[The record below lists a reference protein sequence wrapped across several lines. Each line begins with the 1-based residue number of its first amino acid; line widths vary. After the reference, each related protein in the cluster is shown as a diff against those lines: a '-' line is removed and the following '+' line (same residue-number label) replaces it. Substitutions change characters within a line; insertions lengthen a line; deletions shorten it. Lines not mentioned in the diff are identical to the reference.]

1 MLYRLSLIIVLS
13 LIMQSCSNHPIHQL
27 VAASQDQT
35 NNKIEQAKQQYYA
48 KPANVIYLE
57 YPPANLS
64 PIALAGDPD
73 WFSELRNSV
82 ISDMQFGIAVR
93 TLFEGLP
100 VSMGFDHDVD
110 QSVRI
115 SVYHD
120 GTIRSWLDNLALAS
134 GYAYKINDNHI
145 SWHRMMTASFDIMAI
160 SGSRNH
166 LVGSSSG
173 GGSSGG
179 GSAGQQEA
187 GGSSGASTDEFSN
200 NQGTLSIWQD
210 LTQMLTS
217 LVSEEGTFFVSEANT
232 SITVKDFPENV
243 RSIASVI
250 DEFNRRLSAQVV
262 LDVQIISVTLDGNRT
277 DGIDWNLVKANTD
290 AVLEFSHGLTDSVT
304 VEAASG
310 VPTKFSVSIP
320 QSGKSNFAGSKV
332 FIEALEQQGDVSVV
346 TSPRAVTLNNEVAE
360 IRINLN
366 TSYLASSSS
375 AAIGDESFETTLEPD
390 VVIDGFTMYLLP
402 KIDLP
407 NREIYLQFSATV
419 AELQKL
425 AKIESGRNLIQAPQ
439 IQNTKVNTRTRL
451 KSGET
456 LLISGY
462 QQYIATSDKSDKFG
476 IDMFGRKKS
485 RSKKHEVIVL
495 LTPII
500 VDD

>member
-1 MLYRLSLIIVLS
+1 MLYRLSLIIILS

-27 VAASQDQT
+27 VTASQDKA

-57 YPPANLS
+57 HPPANLS

-73 WFSELRNSV
+73 WFSELRNPV
-82 ISDMQFGIAVR
+82 ISGMEFGIAVR

-160 SGSRNH
+160 SGSKNH

-173 GGSSGG
+173 GGS
-179 GSAGQQEA
+179 AGQGA

-210 LTQMLTS
+210 LTEMLTS

-250 DEFNRRLSAQVV
+250 DEFNQRLSAQVV
-262 LDVQIISVTLDGNRT
+262 LDVQILSVTLEEDRA
-277 DGIDWNLVKANTD
+277 DGIDWNLVKTNTD
-290 AVLEFSHGLTDSVT
+290 TTLDFSHGLNESDDIETT
-304 VEAASG
+304 TG
-310 VPTKFSVSIP
+310 IPTKFSVIVP
-320 QSGKSNFAGSKV
+320 DGSRSYFTGSDV
-332 FIEALEQQGDVSVV
+332 LIEALELQGDVSVV

-366 TSYLASSSS
+366 TTYLASSSTTIS
-375 AAIGDESFETTLEPD
+375 DDLFETELTPD
-390 VVIDGFTMYLLP
+390 VAIDGFTMYLLP
-402 KIDLP
+402 KIDVP
-407 NREIYLQFSATV
+407 NREVYLQLSTTV

-425 AKIESGRNLIQAPQ
+425 SKIESGRSLIQMPK
-439 IQNTKVNTRTRL
+439 IQDSKVNTRARL

-462 QQYIATSDKSDKFG
+462 QQYFASSEKSDQFG
-476 IDMFGRKKS
+476 IDLFGRKHS
-485 RSKKHEVIVL
+485 RSKKHEMMVL

>member
-1 MLYRLSLIIVLS
+1 MLYRISLIIVLS
-13 LIMQSCSNHPIHQL
+13 LIMQSCTLHPIHQL
-27 VAASQDQT
+27 VAAAQDKT

-48 KPANVIYLE
+48 KPANVIHLE
-57 YPPANLS
+57 HPPANLS

-73 WFSELRNSV
+73 WFSELRNPV
-82 ISDMQFGIAVR
+82 ISGMEFGIAVR

-173 GGSSGG
+173 GGSSG
-179 GSAGQQEA
+179 QQGA
-187 GGSSGASTDEFSN
+187 GGSGGAITKEFSN
-200 NQGTLSIWQD
+200 NKGTLSVWQD
-210 LTQMLTS
+210 LKEILTS

-250 DEFNRRLSAQVV
+250 DEFNQRLSAQVV
-262 LDVQIISVTLDGNRT
+262 LDVQILSVTLEEDRA
-277 DGIDWNLVKANTD
+277 DGIDWNLVKTNTD
-290 AVLEFSHGLTDSVT
+290 TTLDFSHGLNESDD
-304 VEAASG
+304 VETTSG
-310 VPTKFSVSIP
+310 IPTKFSVIIP
-320 QSGKSNFAGSKV
+320 DGSRSYFTGSDV
-332 FIEALEQQGDVSVV
+332 LIEALELQGDVSVV

-366 TSYLASSSS
+366 TTYLASSSTTIS
-375 AAIGDESFETTLEPD
+375 DDLIETELTPD
-390 VVIDGFTMYLLP
+390 VAIDGFTMYLLP
-402 KIDLP
+402 KIDVP
-407 NREIYLQFSATV
+407 NREVYLQLSTTV

-425 AKIESGRNLIQAPQ
+425 SKIEAGRSLIQVPK
-439 IQNTKVNTRTRL
+439 IQDSKVNTRARL

-462 QQYIATSDKSDKFG
+462 QQYFASSEKSDQFG
-476 IDMFGRKKS
+476 IDLFGRKHS
-485 RSKKHEVIVL
+485 RSKKHEMMVL

>member
-1 MLYRLSLIIVLS
+1 MLYRLSLIIVLA

-27 VAASQDQT
+27 VTAFQDKT
-35 NNKIEQAKQQYYA
+35 NNKIEQAKQQYYT

-57 YPPANLS
+57 HPPANLS

-73 WFSELRNSV
+73 WFSELRNPV
-82 ISDMQFGIAVR
+82 ISGMEFGIAVR

-173 GGSSGG
+173 GGSSG
-179 GSAGQQEA
+179 QQGA
-187 GGSSGASTDEFSN
+187 GGSGGAITKEFSN
-200 NQGTLSIWQD
+200 NKGTLSIWQD
-210 LTQMLTS
+210 LKEILTS

-250 DEFNRRLSAQVV
+250 DEFNQRLSAQVV
-262 LDVQIISVTLDGNRT
+262 LDVQILSVTLEEDRA
-277 DGIDWNLVKANTD
+277 DGIDWNLVKTNTD
-290 AVLEFSHGLTDSVT
+290 TTLDFSHGLNESDDIETT
-304 VEAASG
+304 TG
-310 VPTKFSVSIP
+310 IPTKFSVIVP
-320 QSGKSNFAGSKV
+320 DGSRSYFTGSDV
-332 FIEALEQQGDVSVV
+332 LIEALELQGDVSVV

-366 TSYLASSSS
+366 TTYLASSSTTIS
-375 AAIGDESFETTLEPD
+375 DDIVETELTPD
-390 VVIDGFTMYLLP
+390 VAIDGFTMYLLP
-402 KIDLP
+402 KIDVP
-407 NREIYLQFSATV
+407 NREVYLQLSTTV

-425 AKIESGRNLIQAPQ
+425 SKIEAGRSLIQVPK
-439 IQNTKVNTRTRL
+439 IQDSKVNTRARL

-462 QQYIATSDKSDKFG
+462 QQYFASSEKSGQFG
-476 IDMFGRKKS
+476 IDLFGRKHS
-485 RSKKHEVIVL
+485 RSKKHEMMVL

>member
-1 MLYRLSLIIVLS
+1 MLYRVSLIIVLS

-27 VAASQDQT
+27 VTASQDKT
-35 NNKIEQAKQQYYA
+35 NNKIEQAKQQYYT

-57 YPPANLS
+57 HPPANLS

-73 WFSELRNSV
+73 WFSELRNPV
-82 ISDMQFGIAVR
+82 ISGMEFGIAVR

-173 GGSSGG
+173 GGSSG
-179 GSAGQQEA
+179 QQGA
-187 GGSSGASTDEFSN
+187 GGSGGAITKEFSN
-200 NQGTLSIWQD
+200 NKGTLSIWQD
-210 LTQMLTS
+210 LKEILTS

-250 DEFNRRLSAQVV
+250 DEFNQRLSAQVV
-262 LDVQIISVTLDGNRT
+262 LDVQILSVTLEEDRA
-277 DGIDWNLVKANTD
+277 DGIDWNLVKTNTD
-290 AVLEFSHGLTDSVT
+290 TTLDFSHGLNESDDIETT
-304 VEAASG
+304 TG
-310 VPTKFSVSIP
+310 IPTKFSVIVP
-320 QSGKSNFAGSKV
+320 DGSRSYFTGSDV
-332 FIEALEQQGDVSVV
+332 LIEALELQGDVSVV

-366 TSYLASSSS
+366 TTYLASSSTTIS
-375 AAIGDESFETTLEPD
+375 DDIVETELTPD
-390 VVIDGFTMYLLP
+390 VAIDGFTMYLLP
-402 KIDLP
+402 KIDVP
-407 NREIYLQFSATV
+407 NREVYLQLSTTV

-425 AKIESGRNLIQAPQ
+425 SKIEAGRSLIQVPK
-439 IQNTKVNTRTRL
+439 IQDSKVNTRARL

-462 QQYIATSDKSDKFG
+462 QQYFASSEKSGQFG
-476 IDMFGRKKS
+476 IDLFGRKHS
-485 RSKKHEVIVL
+485 RSKKHEMMVL

>member
-1 MLYRLSLIIVLS
+1 MLYRISLIIVLS
-13 LIMQSCSNHPIHQL
+13 LIMQSCTLHPIHQL
-27 VAASQDQT
+27 VTASQDKA

-57 YPPANLS
+57 HPPANLS

-73 WFSELRNSV
+73 WFSELRNPV
-82 ISDMQFGIAVR
+82 ISGMEFGIAVR
-93 TLFEGLP
+93 TLLEGLP

-173 GGSSGG
+173 GGS
-179 GSAGQQEA
+179 AGQQGE

-210 LTQMLTS
+210 LTEILTS

-250 DEFNRRLSAQVV
+250 DEFNQRLSAQVV
-262 LDVQIISVTLDGNRT
+262 LDVQIISVTLNGDRA
-277 DGIDWNLVKANTD
+277 DGIDWNLVKTNTD
-290 AVLEFSHGLTDSVT
+290 TVLEFSHGLTDSAT
-304 VEAASG
+304 IETASG

-320 QSGKSNFAGSKV
+320 QPGRSYFAGSKV

-407 NREIYLQFSATV
+407 KREIYLQFSATI

-425 AKIESGRNLIQAPQ
+425 AKIESGTNLIQAPQ

-462 QQYIATSDKSDKFG
+462 QQYFASSEKSDQFG
-476 IDMFGRKKS
+476 IDMFGRKHS

>member
-1 MLYRLSLIIVLS
+1 MLYRISLIIVLS
-13 LIMQSCSNHPIHQL
+13 LIMQSCTLHPIHQL
-27 VAASQDQT
+27 VAAAQDKT

-48 KPANVIYLE
+48 KPANVIHLE
-57 YPPANLS
+57 HPPANLS

-73 WFSELRNSV
+73 WFSELRNPV
-82 ISDMQFGIAVR
+82 ISGMEFGIAVR

-100 VSMGFDHDVD
+100 VSMGFDHGVD

-173 GGSSGG
+173 GGSSGQQGSG
-179 GSAGQQEA
+179 GS
-187 GGSSGASTDEFSN
+187 GGAITKEFSN
-200 NQGTLSIWQD
+200 NKGTLSIWQD
-210 LTQMLTS
+210 LKEILTS

-250 DEFNRRLSAQVV
+250 DEFNQRLSAQVV
-262 LDVQIISVTLDGNRT
+262 LDVQILSVTLEEDRA
-277 DGIDWNLVKANTD
+277 DGIDWNLVKTNTD
-290 AVLEFSHGLTDSVT
+290 TTLDFSHGLNESDD
-304 VEAASG
+304 VETTSG
-310 VPTKFSVSIP
+310 IPTKFSVIVP
-320 QSGKSNFAGSKV
+320 DGSRSYFTGSDV
-332 FIEALEQQGDVSVV
+332 LIEALELQGDVSVV

-366 TSYLASSSS
+366 TTYLASSSTTIS
-375 AAIGDESFETTLEPD
+375 DDLFETELTPD
-390 VVIDGFTMYLLP
+390 VAIDGFTMYLLP
-402 KIDLP
+402 KIDVP
-407 NREIYLQFSATV
+407 NREVYLQLSTTV

-425 AKIESGRNLIQAPQ
+425 SKIESGRSLIQMPK
-439 IQNTKVNTRTRL
+439 IQDSKVNTRARL

-462 QQYIATSDKSDKFG
+462 QQYFASSEKSDQFG
-476 IDMFGRKKS
+476 IDLFGRKHS
-485 RSKKHEVIVL
+485 RSKKHEMMVL

>member
-1 MLYRLSLIIVLS
+1 MLYRVSLIIVLS

-27 VAASQDQT
+27 VTASQDKT

-57 YPPANLS
+57 HPPANLS

-73 WFSELRNSV
+73 WFSELRNPV
-82 ISDMQFGIAVR
+82 ISGMEFGIAVR

-173 GGSSGG
+173 GGSSGQQGSG
-179 GSAGQQEA
+179 GS
-187 GGSSGASTDEFSN
+187 GGAITKEFSN
-200 NQGTLSIWQD
+200 NKGTLSIWQD
-210 LTQMLTS
+210 LKEILTS

-250 DEFNRRLSAQVV
+250 DEFNQRLSAQVV
-262 LDVQIISVTLDGNRT
+262 LDVQILSVTLEEDRA
-277 DGIDWNLVKANTD
+277 DGIDWNLVKTNTD
-290 AVLEFSHGLTDSVT
+290 TTLDFSHGLNESDDIETT
-304 VEAASG
+304 TG
-310 VPTKFSVSIP
+310 IPTKFSVIVP
-320 QSGKSNFAGSKV
+320 DGSRSYFTGSDV
-332 FIEALEQQGDVSVV
+332 LIEALELQGDVSVV

-366 TSYLASSSS
+366 TTYLASSSTTIS
-375 AAIGDESFETTLEPD
+375 DDLFETELTPD
-390 VVIDGFTMYLLP
+390 VAIDGFTMYLLP
-402 KIDLP
+402 KIDVP
-407 NREIYLQFSATV
+407 NREVYLQLSTTV

-425 AKIESGRNLIQAPQ
+425 SKIESGRSLIQMPK
-439 IQNTKVNTRTRL
+439 IQDSKVNTRARL

-462 QQYIATSDKSDKFG
+462 QQYFASSEKSDQFG
-476 IDMFGRKKS
+476 IDLFGRKHS
-485 RSKKHEVIVL
+485 RSKKHEMMVL

>member
-1 MLYRLSLIIVLS
+1 MLYRVSLIIVLS

-35 NNKIEQAKQQYYA
+35 NNKIEQAKQHYYT

-57 YPPANLS
+57 HPPANLS

-73 WFSELRNSV
+73 WFSELRNPV
-82 ISDMQFGIAVR
+82 ISGMEFGIAVR

-173 GGSSGG
+173 GGSSGQQGSG
-179 GSAGQQEA
+179 GS
-187 GGSSGASTDEFSN
+187 GGAITKEFSN
-200 NQGTLSIWQD
+200 NKGTLSIWQD
-210 LTQMLTS
+210 LKEILTS

-250 DEFNRRLSAQVV
+250 DEFNQRLSAQVV
-262 LDVQIISVTLDGNRT
+262 LDVQILSVTLEEDRA
-277 DGIDWNLVKANTD
+277 DGIDWNLVKTNTD
-290 AVLEFSHGLTDSVT
+290 TTLDFSHGLNESDDIETT
-304 VEAASG
+304 TG
-310 VPTKFSVSIP
+310 IPTKFSVIVP
-320 QSGKSNFAGSKV
+320 DGSRSYFTGSDV
-332 FIEALEQQGDVSVV
+332 LIEALELQGDVSVV

-366 TSYLASSSS
+366 TTYLASSSTTIS
-375 AAIGDESFETTLEPD
+375 DDLFETELTPD
-390 VVIDGFTMYLLP
+390 VAIDGFTMYLLP
-402 KIDLP
+402 KIDVP
-407 NREIYLQFSATV
+407 NREVYLQLSTTV

-425 AKIESGRNLIQAPQ
+425 SKIESGRSLIQMPK
-439 IQNTKVNTRTRL
+439 IQDSKVNTRARL

-462 QQYIATSDKSDKFG
+462 QQYFASSEKSDQFG
-476 IDMFGRKKS
+476 IDLFGRKHS
-485 RSKKHEVIVL
+485 RSKKHEMMVL

>member
-1 MLYRLSLIIVLS
+1 M
-13 LIMQSCSNHPIHQL
+13 
-27 VAASQDQT
+27 
-35 NNKIEQAKQQYYA
+35 E
-48 KPANVIYLE
+48 
-57 YPPANLS
+57 
-64 PIALAGDPD
+64 
-73 WFSELRNSV
+73 
-82 ISDMQFGIAVR
+82 FGIAVR

-173 GGSSGG
+173 GGSSG
-179 GSAGQQEA
+179 QQGA
-187 GGSSGASTDEFSN
+187 GGSGGAITKEFSN
-200 NQGTLSIWQD
+200 NKGTLSVWQD
-210 LTQMLTS
+210 LKEILTS

-250 DEFNRRLSAQVV
+250 DEFNQRLSAQVV
-262 LDVQIISVTLDGNRT
+262 LDVQILSVTLEEDRA
-277 DGIDWNLVKANTD
+277 DGIDWNLVKTNTD
-290 AVLEFSHGLTDSVT
+290 TTLDFSHGLNESDD
-304 VEAASG
+304 VETTSG
-310 VPTKFSVSIP
+310 IPTKFSVIIP
-320 QSGKSNFAGSKV
+320 DGSRSYFTGSDV
-332 FIEALEQQGDVSVV
+332 LIEALELQGDVSVV

-366 TSYLASSSS
+366 TTYLASSSTTIS
-375 AAIGDESFETTLEPD
+375 DDIVETELTPD
-390 VVIDGFTMYLLP
+390 VAIDGFTMYLLP
-402 KIDLP
+402 KIDVP
-407 NREIYLQFSATV
+407 NREVYLQLSTTV

-425 AKIESGRNLIQAPQ
+425 SKIEAGRSLIQVPK
-439 IQNTKVNTRTRL
+439 IQDSKVNTRARL

-462 QQYIATSDKSDKFG
+462 QQYFASSEKSGQFG
-476 IDMFGRKKS
+476 IDLFGRKHS
-485 RSKKHEVIVL
+485 RSKKHEMMVL